1 MLREMVSILIF
12 DGLNKSIL
20 FYCLKEKKPTRP
32 STVLKESKAKK
43 GKGVLK
49 TKNISKGIK
58 F

>member
-1 MLREMVSILIF
+1 MVNILIF

-43 GKGVLK
+43 GKECWKQRIYLK
-49 TKNISKGIK
+49 G
-58 F
+58 